1 MDIFINK
8 RDLKLRLPKRDH
20 LREFFWWIS
29 KMYLDQRLLPTTAS
43 KRYLLELLSGEKKA
57 IKLITARD
65 YFFPKRYYKHPLLS
79 NKYLSKICTEH
90 PVISQYLPLNCK
102 DVRFIIRLIASIEYQ
117 ILVDID
123 ITIKQARLEAKQLK
137 SSNLH
142 QMRVI
147 SAEAEALNGA
157 DREKPEED
165 SKSEDL
171 ECIEESDSLDSVA
184 SLEKTMES
192 DDCLTFPYNFPST
205 PVKTPT
211 KPIQSTLTIPS
222 SSSKTYIPSPDPSS
236 LPRKKPIPERV
247 IIDLIDSD

>member
-1 MDIFINK
+1 M
-8 RDLKLRLPKRDH
+8 
-20 LREFFWWIS
+20 
-29 KMYLDQRLLPTTAS
+29 
-43 KRYLLELLSGEKKA
+43 
-57 IKLITARD
+57 
-65 YFFPKRYYKHPLLS
+65 
-79 NKYLSKICTEH
+79 
-90 PVISQYLPLNCK
+90 
-102 DVRFIIRLIASIEYQ
+102 IRLIASIEYQ
-117 ILVDID
+117 ILIDID

-147 SAEAEALNGA
+147 SAETEALNGA

-171 ECIEESDSLDSVA
+171 ECIEEESDSLDSVA

-192 DDCLTFPYNFPST
+192 DDCLTVPYNFLST
-205 PVKTPT
+205 PIKTPT
-211 KPIQSTLTIPS
+211 KPLLSTLTIPS

-247 IIDLIDSD
+247 IINLIDSD